1 MKIAIDLDDV
11 LANTTASL
19 LNFINSSTNQLP
31 ISSASL
37 ENAPYWNFLGQTREE
52 ANENFFAFTNTDHF
66 RNIEP
71 FPEAVVAIEKLA
83 KEHTLFII
91 SGRPLF
97 IKQDSEEWIKKYFPG
112 KFSGVYFTN
121 NRLNKED
128 FSAYWGRPKAEICD
142 EIGAEVLIDDLA
154 EYARSSEHIKVYLI
168 DKPWNKDA
176 KLDHAKR
183 VGCWGEILI
192 DLLTHSRVG

>member
-31 ISSASL
+31 ISFANL

-52 ANENFFAFTNTDHF
+52 ANKKFFTFTNTDHF
-66 RNIEP
+66 RNIKP
-71 FPEAVVAIEKLA
+71 FSEAVVAVERLA

-97 IKQDSEEWIKKYFPG
+97 VKQDSEEWINKYFPE

-121 NRLNKED
+121 NRLNKDD

-154 EYARSSEHIKVYLI
+154 EYVRSSEHLKVYLMAR
-168 DKPWNKDA
+168 PWNKDA
-176 KLDHAKR
+176 RLDHAKR
-183 VGCWGEILI
+183 VESWDEILY
-192 DLLTHSRVG
+192 DLSTHSKVG